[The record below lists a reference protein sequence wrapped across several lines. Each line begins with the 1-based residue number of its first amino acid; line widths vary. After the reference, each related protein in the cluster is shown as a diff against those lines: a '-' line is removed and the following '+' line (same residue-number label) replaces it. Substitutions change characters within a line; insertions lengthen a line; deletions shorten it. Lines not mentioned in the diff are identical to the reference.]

1 MHSKEFIMKHEKL
14 TLRSCSRRLLAVLGI
29 AALILMMMPFSAQQA
44 EATDNTM
51 YATEYNVDVEV
62 AQDNSYRYHEFLNI
76 YYSTPHHGIYRYI
89 PTKGVQIGGIKV
101 PGYEY
106 ETYRESGYMVVK
118 IGSGSYTLTGLNP
131 YNIYYNIAMWDDGNT
146 EKDMLLLNLIPTDWE
161 TEIAS
166 AKCTVTLPEEA
177 DLSKAQVFS
186 GPYGTEGNEDEAI
199 METSDDGKTI
209 TVTAENLPAH
219 HGITVTLELP
229 EGYWVGAPVFGQMN
243 MLDMLFFLL
252 GPVGALLLWLQ
263 YGRDDHMTKTLEFYP
278 PDGLT
283 PGEIGYIVDG
293 KVDKEDVISN
303 IVYLADKGY
312 ISIEQVSR
320 KEFIFTALAEPST
333 DEPQYIRT
341 IWKGLFA
348 NGRTSVSSRKLGV
361 QFGRKYES
369 AREQL
374 VKMFQGS
381 NSMYKPKS
389 RTARVGCAIA
399 ALMPAAAFCL
409 WASASGSTMM
419 MFEFIWAAMHIFGVT
434 WLMCSVYDN
443 IRTASKVKTVLKSL
457 AAIWFFYAGVGIMP
471 ISAESMNYLSPS
483 KSLLV
488 TGLLVF
494 GTLVCIFFSVI
505 SIAKK
510 SSYTALLGRILGFRD
525 FIRTAELDKINEL
538 IEDDPEYFY
547 HIIPYAYVFGL
558 TNKWIKRFEDIPVIT
573 PQWVRTRTGTFDS
586 FDYYMM
592 GRMMS
597 DCSASVSSNIVLPA
611 PSSGSSGGGWS
622 GGSSGGS
629 WSGGGGFSGG
639 GFSGG
644 GAGGGGGG
652 GW

>member
-1 MHSKEFIMKHEKL
+1 MRIEYSQEHGI
-14 TLRSCSRRLLAVLGI
+14 RRLAAVLAI
-29 AALILMMMPFSAQQA
+29 AALIIMMIPFTGQQVYA
-44 EATDNTM
+44 SDNTM
-51 YATEYNVDVEV
+51 AAVEYNVDVDVSE
-62 AQDNSYRYHEFLNI
+62 DNSYQYHEYLGI

-89 PTKGVQIGGIKV
+89 PTKGVQISGVKV

-106 ETYRESGYMVVK
+106 DTYNQSGYLVVK

-131 YNIYYNIAMWDDGNT
+131 YDIYYKISMWDDENP

-161 TEIAS
+161 TDIYES
-166 AKCTVTLPEEA
+166 TCTITLPKEA

-186 GPYGTEGNEDEAI
+186 GPYGTDTNEDGAVL
-199 METSDDGKTI
+199 TTGDDGKTI
-209 TVTAENLPAH
+209 TVTAQNIPAR
-219 HGITVTLELP
+219 HGVTVALELP

-243 MLDMLFFLL
+243 ILDMLFFVL
-252 GPVGALLLWLQ
+252 GPLGAFLLWLQ

-293 KVDKEDVISN
+293 KVDKEDLISN
-303 IVYLADKGY
+303 IVYLADRGY
-312 ISIEQVSR
+312 ITIEQVSR
-320 KEFIFTALAEPST
+320 KEFIFTAIAEPG
-333 DEPQYIRT
+333 DEEPRYIRT

-348 NGRTSVSSRKLGV
+348 NGRSSVSSRKLGV
-361 QFGRKYES
+361 AFGRKYES

-374 VKMFQGS
+374 AKMFQGS
-381 NSMYKPKS
+381 NAMYKPKS
-389 RTARVGCAIA
+389 VTARVGCALT
-399 ALMPAAAFCL
+399 ALMPAAAFCA
-409 WASASGSTMM
+409 WAAASGSSMM
-419 MFEFIWAAMHIFGVT
+419 MFEFIWSAIHVLGVT

-443 IRTASKVKTVLKSL
+443 IRTASKVRTVLKSL
-457 AAIWFFYAGVGIMP
+457 AAIWFFYAGIGLLP
-471 ISAESMNYLSPS
+471 ISAESVDYLSEP
-483 KSLLV
+483 KKLIV

-510 SSYTALLGRILGFRD
+510 SEYTALLGRILGFRD

-558 TNKWIKRFEDIPVIT
+558 TNKWIKRFEDMPIIT
-573 PQWVRTRTGTFDS
+573 PEWVRTRTGSFDS

-611 PSSGSSGGGWS
+611 PSGGSGGGFSGGGSSGGG
-622 GGSSGGS
+622 G